1 MGTQGSVEFMF
12 DHTCNF
18 RIPANGIDPEELEL
32 ELIDFGAEEVFE
44 DEDGILIYAPF
55 NSFGTIQKELESRGL
70 EILSSGFERIP
81 QITKAL
87 TEAEMADV
95 EKLIEKLE
103 EDDDVMNVYHTME
116 EA

>member
-1 MGTQGSVEFMF
+1 
-12 DHTCNF
+12 
-18 RIPANGIDPEELEL
+18 
-32 ELIDFGAEEVFE
+32 
-44 DEDGILIYAPF
+44 LIYAPF
-55 NSFGTIQKELESRGL
+55 GSFGAIQKELENRSL

-81 QITKAL
+81 QITKKL

-116 EA
+116 E

>member
-18 RIPANGIDPEELEL
+18 RIPANGMDPEELEL

-55 NSFGTIQKELESRGL
+55 NSFGTIQKELENRKI

-81 QITKAL
+81 QITKKL
-87 TEAEMADV
+87 TEGEMADV
-95 EKLIEKLE
+95 EKLIEKIE

-116 EA
+116 E